1 MNSRQPGSPDRGG
14 TGFALAAYGFW
25 GVAPIYFKWI
35 EAVPAG
41 EVLAHR
47 IVWSVLTLLVWV
59 SVLGRWN
66 RVVPVIR
73 EARLVLALCVSA
85 LLVTVNWFVYIW
97 AIQRAQLVEASLG
110 YYINPLVAVFL
121 GVMFLGERLRP
132 LQWCALVIAAAGV
145 VNELVSFGKVPWIA
159 LALAFSFG
167 LYGLVRKQVNVD
179 SSVGLLVETVI
190 LLPFALLYAA
200 HLLFE
205 GVLVFGAQS
214 LELDVALVLAGAV
227 TCFPLVCFAAAAQR
241 LPLAT
246 LGFFQYVAPSLN
258 LALAV
263 FAFGEP
269 FRDSQ
274 WLTFAAIWS
283 ALVIFALDGLYH
295 HRRLKLARGRGS

>member
-1 MNSRQPGSPDRGG
+1 MNARPARSPERVGA
-14 TGFALAAYGFW
+14 GFALSAYGFW
-25 GVAPIYFKWI
+25 GITPIYFKWI

-59 SVLGRWN
+59 SVLRRWD
-66 RVVPVIR
+66 RLGPVLR
-73 EARLVLALCVSA
+73 ETRLVIALSVSA
-85 LLVTVNWFVYIW
+85 FLLSVNSFVFIW
-97 AIQRAQLVEASLG
+97 AVQQERLVEASLG
-110 YYINPLVAVFL
+110 YYINPLIAVFL
-121 GVMFLGERLRP
+121 GLLFLGERLRP
-132 LQWCALVIAAAGV
+132 LQWCALALAAAGV
-145 VNELVSFGKVPWIA
+145 VNELVAFGKIPWIA

-167 LYGLVRKQVNVD
+167 FYGLVRKQVNVD

-200 HLLFE
+200 HLVFE
-205 GVLVFGAQS
+205 GRLVFGAQT

-246 LGFFQYVAPSLN
+246 LGFFQYVGPTMN

-274 WLTFAAIWS
+274 WLTFAAIWI
-283 ALVIFALDGLYH
+283 ALVIFTVDGLYH
-295 HRRLKLARGRGS
+295 HRRVELARGRGS

>member
-1 MNSRQPGSPDRGG
+1 MNSRLSSSPDRGG
-14 TGFALAAYGFW
+14 IGFALAAYGFW
-25 GVAPIYFKWI
+25 GITPIYFKWI
-35 EAVPAG
+35 VAVPAG

-66 RVVPVIR
+66 RLVPVLR
-73 EARLVLALCVSA
+73 ETRLVLALSVSA
-85 LLVTVNWFVYIW
+85 LMLSINSFVFIW
-97 AIQRAQLVEASLG
+97 AVQQARLVEASLG

-132 LQWCALVIAAAGV
+132 LQWGALGLAAAGV
-145 VNELVSFGKVPWIA
+145 VNELVAFGEVPWIA
-159 LALAFSFG
+159 LALAFSFSF
-167 LYGLVRKQVNVD
+167 YGLVRKLVNVD

-190 LLPFALLYAA
+190 LLPFALLFGA

-214 LELDVALVLAGAV
+214 LELDVALMLAGAV

-246 LGFFQYVAPSLN
+246 LGFFQYVGPSLN
-258 LALAV
+258 LVLAV

-274 WLTFAAIWS
+274 WLTFSAIWIG
-283 ALVIFALDGLYH
+283 LVIFSLDGLYH